1 MARVG
6 GLTLI
11 AMGWSSWVP
20 WLTSLL
26 GEQDGEGDKHVQEAK
41 RMPRPIPECIE
52 KWALPMNYKVS
63 LFPQSHSGTWP
74 ALSNP
79 AIELYSAVD

>member
-1 MARVG
+1 MAHVG

-20 WLTSLL
+20 WFTSLL
-26 GEQDGEGDKHVQEAK
+26 DKDGEGEKQVQEAK
-41 RMPRPIPECIE
+41 KMPRPLPECIE

-63 LFPQSHSGTWP
+63 PLPQCHSGIWP
-74 ALSNP
+74 ALPTP
-79 AIELYSAVD
+79 AIELNSAVD